1 MSWSIFK
8 LNVLRVMKNQSSID
22 SFDAVA
28 SVFAK
33 EYDAAVKR
41 GKDFINFES
50 VQRGNT
56 QIMESLFK
64 VALLKGL
71 STPPGGN
78 FSLPNEFGNGVKA
91 YWTGAQM
98 APFPIPL
105 IPAPGSI
112 QNIQVVQNIVTTPG
126 TWPKYP
132 PLKPAKQVET
142 IVDQFILAAI
152 VHLFTIGGLIQTV
165 SIYPAAPSPI
175 PGPGVISWKG
185 YLVPPAIP
193 TIGINPLTGGSEST
207 PDGSGGNSI
216 SSNGTGD
223 NGDGLSG
230 NGSGNGLGGNGSG
243 NGLGG
248 SGNGNGLGG
257 NGIGDGNGG
266 NNNGSGNGLGGNNNG
281 SGNGIGG
288 GNGLGGNNTGN
299 GLGGTGTGGGFL
311 RGDVSI
317 KSVVDLSLPESSRNN
332 LDVNQTI
339 SEFERFLRSQD
350 IHCN

>member
-22 SFDAVA
+22 SFDTVA

-56 QIMESLFK
+56 QIMETLFK

-91 YWTGAQM
+91 YWAGAQM
-98 APFPIPL
+98 TPFPIPL

-207 PDGSGGNSI
+207 SDGSGGNSI
-216 SSNGTGD
+216 SSNGNENDNDTGGL
-223 NGDGLSG
+223 NGTGTGGGLNGTGIGDGLSG
-230 NGSGNGLGGNGSG
+230 NNLGGGNG
-243 NGLGG
+243 NNLGG
-248 SGNGNGLGG
+248 GNGNNLGG
-257 NGIGDGNGG
+257 
-266 NNNGSGNGLGGNNNG
+266 GLGGNN
-281 SGNGIGG
+281 
-288 GNGLGGNNTGN
+288 
-299 GLGGTGTGGGFL
+299 TGGGFL

-332 LDVNQTI
+332 LDINQAI
-339 SEFERFLRSQD
+339 SEFERFLRVQD
-350 IHCN
+350 IHCK